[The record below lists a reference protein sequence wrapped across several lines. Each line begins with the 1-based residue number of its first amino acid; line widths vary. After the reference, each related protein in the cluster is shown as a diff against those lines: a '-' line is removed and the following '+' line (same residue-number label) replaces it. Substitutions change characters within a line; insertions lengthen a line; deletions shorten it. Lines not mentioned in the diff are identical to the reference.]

1 MNKDL
6 GNDKISKLLLDMS
19 IPAILSMLVAA
30 VYNIV
35 DRIFIGRINPLGL
48 TAIGITMP
56 FQVVQMAFILLIGVG
71 GSTLISIRYGEKKYD
86 SAEKIL
92 YNSLLLIIISEL
104 IITIVCIIFMN
115 PIFDLLGVSKDVYGY
130 ARDYIWIILIGGVPG
145 LTGYCLNNSVRS
157 LGHAK
162 ESMII
167 VIVSSILNIILDALF
182 IFVFEWGVRGAA
194 IATVISQTT
203 VTVFVLYFFIKAE
216 NIPIKLR
223 KKNASLDMRV
233 VWEIF
238 YNGLPN
244 FFMNLFGTI
253 VNIILNRFIIN
264 FGGDYH
270 MASVTIISSV
280 SLFITMII
288 YGISQ
293 GAQPLIGYNFGANKY
308 HRIVKTVR
316 LTTGVIVAIS
326 SLFLIFIVLYPELF
340 IYPYTSDTR
349 LLDITSHNIRIYLLG
364 ITFVGIHSIATT
376 YFQSIRRPKT
386 SSILY
391 ILRYGGI
398 LIPIL
403 YIVPKIMGIN
413 GVYLAN
419 ALSDIISGAI
429 ALVFLYIDIHR
440 LARDKIAQNI
450 FN

>member
-1 MNKDL
+1 MSKDL

-30 VYNIV
+30 IYNIV

-71 GSTLISIRYGEKKYD
+71 GSTLISIKYGEKKYD

-92 YNSLLLIIISEL
+92 YNSLVLIIISEL
-104 IITIVCIIFMN
+104 IISLVCIIFMD
-115 PIFDLLGVSKDVYGY
+115 PIFDLMGVSKDVYGY
-130 ARDYIWIILIGGVPG
+130 AKDYIWIILIGGVPG

-167 VIVSSILNIILDALF
+167 VMVSSILNIILDALF
-182 IFVFEWGVRGAA
+182 IFIFKWGVRGAA
-194 IATVISQTT
+194 IATVISQTM

-216 NIPIKLR
+216 DIPIKFR
-223 KKNASLDMRV
+223 KKNASFDLKA

-238 YNGLPN
+238 QNGLPN
-244 FFMNLFGTI
+244 FYMNLFGTI
-253 VNIILNRFIIN
+253 VSIILNRFIID

-270 MASVTIISSV
+270 LASVTIISSV

-308 HRIVKTVR
+308 HRIVETVK

-326 SLFLIFIVLYPELF
+326 SLFLIFIEFYPKLF
-340 IYPYTSDTR
+340 VYPYTSDTR
-349 LLDITSHNIRIYLLG
+349 LLDITGHNIRIYLLG

-376 YFQSIRRPKT
+376 YFQSIRRPKI
-386 SSILY
+386 SSLLY

-398 LIPIL
+398 LIPLL
-403 YIVPKIMGIN
+403 YIVPKIIGIN
-413 GVYLAN
+413 GVYLSN
-419 ALSDIISGAI
+419 ALSDTISGVV
-429 ALVFLYIDIHR
+429 ALIFLYIDIRR
-440 LARDKIAQNI
+440 LSKRQGLLEDI
-450 FN
+450 

>member
-1 MNKDL
+1 MSKNL

-30 VYNIV
+30 IYNIV

-71 GSTLISIRYGEKKYD
+71 GSTLISIKYGEKKYD

-92 YNSLLLIIISEL
+92 YNSLVLIIISEL
-104 IITIVCIIFMN
+104 IISLVCIIFMD
-115 PIFDLLGVSKDVYGY
+115 PIFDLLGVSKDVYRY
-130 ARDYIWIILIGGVPG
+130 AKDYIWIILIGGVPG

-167 VIVSSILNIILDALF
+167 VMVSSILNIILDALF
-182 IFVFEWGVRGAA
+182 IFVFKWGVKGAA
-194 IATVISQTT
+194 IATVISQTM

-216 NIPIKLR
+216 DIPIKFR
-223 KKNASLDMRV
+223 KKNASFDLKA

-238 YNGLPN
+238 QNGLPN
-244 FFMNLFGTI
+244 FYMNLFGTI
-253 VNIILNRFIIN
+253 VSIILNRFIID

-270 MASVTIISSV
+270 LASVTIISSV

-308 HRIVKTVR
+308 HRIVETVK

-326 SLFLIFIVLYPELF
+326 SLFLIFIEFYPKLF
-340 IYPYTSDTR
+340 VYPYTSDTR
-349 LLDITSHNIRIYLLG
+349 LLDITGHNIRIYLLG

-376 YFQSIRRPKT
+376 YFQSIKRPKI
-386 SSILY
+386 SSLLY

-398 LIPIL
+398 LIPLL
-403 YIVPKIMGIN
+403 YIVPKIIGIN
-413 GVYLAN
+413 GVYLSN
-419 ALSDIISGAI
+419 ALSDTISGVV
-429 ALVFLYIDIHR
+429 ALIFLYIDIRR
-440 LARDKIAQNI
+440 LSKRQGLLEDI
-450 FN
+450 

>member
-1 MNKDL
+1 MSKNL

-30 VYNIV
+30 IYNIV

-71 GSTLISIRYGEKKYD
+71 GSTLISIKYGEKKYD

-92 YNSLLLIIISEL
+92 YNSLVLIIISEL
-104 IITIVCIIFMN
+104 IISLVCIIFMD
-115 PIFDLLGVSKDVYGY
+115 PIFDLMGVSKDVYGY
-130 ARDYIWIILIGGVPG
+130 AKDYIWIILIGGVPG

-167 VIVSSILNIILDALF
+167 VMVSSILNIILDALF
-182 IFVFEWGVRGAA
+182 IFIFKWGVRGAA
-194 IATVISQTT
+194 IATVISQTM

-216 NIPIKLR
+216 DIPIKFR
-223 KKNASLDMRV
+223 KKNASFDLKA

-238 YNGLPN
+238 QNGLPN
-244 FFMNLFGTI
+244 FYMNLFGTI
-253 VNIILNRFIIN
+253 VSIILNRFIID

-270 MASVTIISSV
+270 LASVTIISSV

-308 HRIVKTVR
+308 HRIVETVK
-316 LTTGVIVAIS
+316 LTSGVIVAIS
-326 SLFLIFIVLYPELF
+326 SLFLIFIEFYPKF
-340 IYPYTSDTR
+340 FVYPYTSDAR
-349 LLDITSHNIRIYLLG
+349 LLDITGHNIRIYLLG

-376 YFQSIRRPKT
+376 YFQSIRRPKI
-386 SSILY
+386 SSLLY

-398 LIPIL
+398 LIPLL
-403 YIVPKIMGIN
+403 YIVPKIIGIN
-413 GVYLAN
+413 GVYLSN
-419 ALSDIISGAI
+419 ALSDTISGVV
-429 ALVFLYIDIHR
+429 ALIFLYIDIRR
-440 LARDKIAQNI
+440 LSKRQGLLEDI
-450 FN
+450 

>member
-1 MNKDL
+1 MSKNL

-30 VYNIV
+30 IYNIV

-71 GSTLISIRYGEKKYD
+71 GSTLISIKYGEKKYD

-92 YNSLLLIIISEL
+92 YNSLVLIIISEL
-104 IITIVCIIFMN
+104 IISLVCIIFMD
-115 PIFDLLGVSKDVYGY
+115 PIFDLMGVSKDVYGY
-130 ARDYIWIILIGGVPG
+130 AKDYIWIILIGSVPG

-167 VIVSSILNIILDALF
+167 VMVSSILNIILDALF
-182 IFVFEWGVRGAA
+182 IFVFKWGVKGAA
-194 IATVISQTT
+194 IATVISQTM

-216 NIPIKLR
+216 DIPIKFR
-223 KKNASLDMRV
+223 KKNASFDLKA

-238 YNGLPN
+238 QNGLPN
-244 FFMNLFGTI
+244 FYMNLFGTI
-253 VNIILNRFIIN
+253 VSIILNRFIID

-270 MASVTIISSV
+270 LASVTIISSV

-308 HRIVKTVR
+308 HRIVETVK
-316 LTTGVIVAIS
+316 LSSGVIVAIS
-326 SLFLIFIVLYPELF
+326 SLFLIFIEFYPKLF
-340 IYPYTSDTR
+340 VYPYTSDTR
-349 LLDITSHNIRIYLLG
+349 LLDITGHNIRIYLLG

-376 YFQSIRRPKT
+376 YFQSIRRPKI
-386 SSILY
+386 SSLLY

-398 LIPIL
+398 LIPLL
-403 YIVPKIMGIN
+403 YIVPKIIGIN
-413 GVYLAN
+413 GVYLSN
-419 ALSDIISGAI
+419 ALSDTISGVV
-429 ALVFLYIDIHR
+429 ALIFLYIDIRR
-440 LARDKIAQNI
+440 LSKRQGLLEDI
-450 FN
+450 

>member
-1 MNKDL
+1 MSKNL

-30 VYNIV
+30 IYNIV

-71 GSTLISIRYGEKKYD
+71 GSTLISIKYGEKKYD

-92 YNSLLLIIISEL
+92 YNSLVLIIISEL
-104 IITIVCIIFMN
+104 IISLVCIIFMD
-115 PIFDLLGVSKDVYGY
+115 PIFDLMGVSKDVYGY
-130 ARDYIWIILIGGVPG
+130 AKDYIWIILIGGVPG

-167 VIVSSILNIILDALF
+167 VMVSSILNIILDALF
-182 IFVFEWGVRGAA
+182 IFIFKWGVRGAA
-194 IATVISQTT
+194 IATVISQTM

-216 NIPIKLR
+216 DIPIKFR
-223 KKNASLDMRV
+223 KKNASFDLKA

-238 YNGLPN
+238 QNGLPN
-244 FFMNLFGTI
+244 FYMNLFGTI
-253 VNIILNRFIIN
+253 VSIILNRFIID

-270 MASVTIISSV
+270 LASVTIISSV

-308 HRIVKTVR
+308 HRIVETVK

-326 SLFLIFIVLYPELF
+326 SLFLIFIEFYPKLF
-340 IYPYTSDTR
+340 VYPYTSDTR
-349 LLDITSHNIRIYLLG
+349 LLDIPGHNIRIYLLG

-376 YFQSIRRPKT
+376 YFQSIRRPKI
-386 SSILY
+386 SSLLY

-398 LIPIL
+398 LIPLL
-403 YIVPKIMGIN
+403 YIVPKIIGIN
-413 GVYLAN
+413 GVYLSN
-419 ALSDIISGAI
+419 ALSDTISGVV
-429 ALVFLYIDIHR
+429 ALIFLYIDIRR
-440 LARDKIAQNI
+440 LSKRQGLLEDI
-450 FN
+450 

>member
-1 MNKDL
+1 MSKNL

-30 VYNIV
+30 IYNIV

-71 GSTLISIRYGEKKYD
+71 GSTLISIKYGEKKYD

-92 YNSLLLIIISEL
+92 YNSLVLIIISEL
-104 IITIVCIIFMN
+104 IISLVCIIFMD
-115 PIFDLLGVSKDVYGY
+115 PIFDLMGVSKDVYGY
-130 ARDYIWIILIGGVPG
+130 AKDYIWIILIGGVPG

-167 VIVSSILNIILDALF
+167 VMVSSILNIILDALF
-182 IFVFEWGVRGAA
+182 IFVFKWGVRGAA
-194 IATVISQTT
+194 IATVISQTM

-216 NIPIKLR
+216 DIPIKFR
-223 KKNASLDMRV
+223 KKNASFDLKA

-238 YNGLPN
+238 QNGLPN
-244 FFMNLFGTI
+244 FYMNLFGTI
-253 VNIILNRFIIN
+253 VSIILNRFIID

-270 MASVTIISSV
+270 LASVTIISSV

-308 HRIVKTVR
+308 HRIVETVK
-316 LTTGVIVAIS
+316 LSSGVIVAIS
-326 SLFLIFIVLYPELF
+326 SLFLIFIEFYPKLF
-340 IYPYTSDTR
+340 VYPYTSDTR
-349 LLDITSHNIRIYLLG
+349 LLDITGHNIRIYLLG

-376 YFQSIRRPKT
+376 YFQSIRRPKI
-386 SSILY
+386 SSLLY

-398 LIPIL
+398 LIPLL

-413 GVYLAN
+413 GVYLSN
-419 ALSDIISGAI
+419 ALSDTISGVV
-429 ALVFLYIDIHR
+429 ALIFLYIDIRR
-440 LARDKIAQNI
+440 LSKRQGLLEDI
-450 FN
+450 

>member
-1 MNKDL
+1 MSKNL

-30 VYNIV
+30 IYNIV

-71 GSTLISIRYGEKKYD
+71 GSTLISIKYGEKKYD

-92 YNSLLLIIISEL
+92 YNSLVLIIISEL
-104 IITIVCIIFMN
+104 IISLVCIIFMD
-115 PIFDLLGVSKDVYGY
+115 PIFDLMGVSKDVYDY
-130 ARDYIWIILIGGVPG
+130 AKDYIWIILIGGVPG

-167 VIVSSILNIILDALF
+167 VMVSSILNIILDALF
-182 IFVFEWGVRGAA
+182 IFVFKWGVRGAA
-194 IATVISQTT
+194 IATVISQTM

-216 NIPIKLR
+216 DIPIKFR
-223 KKNASLDMRV
+223 KKNASFDLKA

-238 YNGLPN
+238 QNGLPN
-244 FFMNLFGTI
+244 FYMNLFGTI
-253 VNIILNRFIIN
+253 VSIILNRFIID

-270 MASVTIISSV
+270 LASVTIISSV

-308 HRIVKTVR
+308 HRIVETVK
-316 LTTGVIVAIS
+316 LSSGVIMAIS
-326 SLFLIFIVLYPELF
+326 SLFLIFIEFYPKLF
-340 IYPYTSDTR
+340 VYPYTSDTR
-349 LLDITSHNIRIYLLG
+349 LLDITGHNIRIYLLG

-376 YFQSIRRPKT
+376 YFQSIRRPKI
-386 SSILY
+386 SSLLY

-398 LIPIL
+398 LIPLL

-413 GVYLAN
+413 GVYLSN
-419 ALSDIISGAI
+419 ALSDTISGVV
-429 ALVFLYIDIHR
+429 ALIFLYIDIRR
-440 LARDKIAQNI
+440 LSKRQGLLEDI
-450 FN
+450 

>member
-1 MNKDL
+1 MSKNL

-30 VYNIV
+30 IYNIV

-71 GSTLISIRYGEKKYD
+71 GSTLISIKYGEKKYD

-92 YNSLLLIIISEL
+92 YNSLVLIIISEL
-104 IITIVCIIFMN
+104 IISLVCIIFMD
-115 PIFDLLGVSKDVYGY
+115 PIFDLMGVSKDVYGY
-130 ARDYIWIILIGGVPG
+130 AKDYIWIILIGGVPG

-167 VIVSSILNIILDALF
+167 VMVSSILNIILDALF
-182 IFVFEWGVRGAA
+182 IFVFKWGVKGAA
-194 IATVISQTT
+194 IATVISQTM

-216 NIPIKLR
+216 DIPIKFR
-223 KKNASLDMRV
+223 KKNASFDLKA

-238 YNGLPN
+238 QNGLPN
-244 FFMNLFGTI
+244 FYMNLFGTI
-253 VNIILNRFIIN
+253 VSIILNRFIID

-270 MASVTIISSV
+270 LASATIISSV

-308 HRIVKTVR
+308 HRIVETVK
-316 LTTGVIVAIS
+316 LSSGVIVAIS
-326 SLFLIFIVLYPELF
+326 SLFLIFIEFYPKLF
-340 IYPYTSDTR
+340 VYPYTSDTR
-349 LLDITSHNIRIYLLG
+349 LLDITGHNIRIYLLG

-376 YFQSIRRPKT
+376 YFQSIRRPKI
-386 SSILY
+386 SSLLY
-391 ILRYGGI
+391 ILSYGGI
-398 LIPIL
+398 LIPLL
-403 YIVPKIMGIN
+403 YIVPKIIGIN
-413 GVYLAN
+413 GVYLSN
-419 ALSDIISGAI
+419 ALSDTISGVV
-429 ALVFLYIDIHR
+429 ALIFLYIDIRR
-440 LARDKIAQNI
+440 LSKRQGLLEDI
-450 FN
+450 

>member
-1 MNKDL
+1 MSKNL

-30 VYNIV
+30 IYNIV

-71 GSTLISIRYGEKKYD
+71 GSTLISIKYGEKKYD

-92 YNSLLLIIISEL
+92 YNSLVLIIISEL
-104 IITIVCIIFMN
+104 IISLVCIIFMD
-115 PIFDLLGVSKDVYGY
+115 PIFDLMGVSKDVYGY
-130 ARDYIWIILIGGVPG
+130 AKDYIWIILIGGVPG

-167 VIVSSILNIILDALF
+167 VMVSSILNIILDALF
-182 IFVFEWGVRGAA
+182 IFVFKWGVKGAA
-194 IATVISQTT
+194 IATVISQTM
-203 VTVFVLYFFIKAE
+203 VTVFVLYFFIKVE
-216 NIPIKLR
+216 DIPIKFR
-223 KKNASLDMRV
+223 KKNASFDLKA

-238 YNGLPN
+238 QNGLPN
-244 FFMNLFGTI
+244 FYMNLFGTI
-253 VNIILNRFIIN
+253 VSIILNRFIID

-270 MASVTIISSV
+270 LASVTIISSV

-308 HRIVKTVR
+308 HRIVETVK

-326 SLFLIFIVLYPELF
+326 SLFLIFIEFYPKLF
-340 IYPYTSDTR
+340 VYPYTSDTR
-349 LLDITSHNIRIYLLG
+349 LLDITGHNIRIYLLG

-376 YFQSIRRPKT
+376 YFQSIRRPKI
-386 SSILY
+386 SSLLY

-398 LIPIL
+398 LIPLL
-403 YIVPKIMGIN
+403 YIVPKIIGIN
-413 GVYLAN
+413 GIYLSN
-419 ALSDIISGAI
+419 ALSDTISGVV
-429 ALVFLYIDIHR
+429 ALIFLYIDIRR
-440 LARDKIAQNI
+440 LSKRQGLLEDI
-450 FN
+450 

>member
-1 MNKDL
+1 MSKNL

-30 VYNIV
+30 IYNIV

-71 GSTLISIRYGEKKYD
+71 GSTLISIKYGEKKYD

-92 YNSLLLIIISEL
+92 YNSLVLIIISEL
-104 IITIVCIIFMN
+104 IISLVCIIFMD
-115 PIFDLLGVSKDVYGY
+115 PIFDLMGVSKDVYGY
-130 ARDYIWIILIGGVPG
+130 AKDYIWIILIGGVPG

-167 VIVSSILNIILDALF
+167 VMVSSILNIILDALF
-182 IFVFEWGVRGAA
+182 IFVFKWGVKGVA
-194 IATVISQTT
+194 IATVISQTM

-216 NIPIKLR
+216 DIPIKFR
-223 KKNASLDMRV
+223 KKNASFDLKA

-238 YNGLPN
+238 QNGLPN
-244 FFMNLFGTI
+244 FYMNLFGTI
-253 VNIILNRFIIN
+253 VSIILNRFIID

-270 MASVTIISSV
+270 LASVTIISSV

-308 HRIVKTVR
+308 HRIVETVK

-326 SLFLIFIVLYPELF
+326 SLFLIFIEFYPKLF
-340 IYPYTSDTR
+340 VYPYTSDTR
-349 LLDITSHNIRIYLLG
+349 LLDITGHNIRIYLLG

-376 YFQSIRRPKT
+376 YFQSIRRPKI
-386 SSILY
+386 SSLLY

-398 LIPIL
+398 LIPLL
-403 YIVPKIMGIN
+403 YIVPKIIGIN
-413 GVYLAN
+413 GVYLSN
-419 ALSDIISGAI
+419 ALSDTISGVV
-429 ALVFLYIDIHR
+429 ALIFLYIDIRR
-440 LARDKIAQNI
+440 LSKRQGLLEDI
-450 FN
+450 

>member
-1 MNKDL
+1 MSKNL
-6 GNDKISKLLLDMS
+6 GNDKISKLLLGMS

-30 VYNIV
+30 IYNIV

-71 GSTLISIRYGEKKYD
+71 GSTLISIKYGEKKYD

-92 YNSLLLIIISEL
+92 YNSLVLIIISEL
-104 IITIVCIIFMN
+104 IISLVCIIFMD
-115 PIFDLLGVSKDVYGY
+115 PIFDLMGVSKDVYGY
-130 ARDYIWIILIGGVPG
+130 AKDYIWIILIGGVPG

-167 VIVSSILNIILDALF
+167 VMVSSILNIILDALF
-182 IFVFEWGVRGAA
+182 IFVFKWGVRGAA
-194 IATVISQTT
+194 IATVISQTM

-216 NIPIKLR
+216 DIPIKFR
-223 KKNASLDMRV
+223 KKNASFDLKA

-238 YNGLPN
+238 QNGLPN
-244 FFMNLFGTI
+244 FYMNLFGTI
-253 VNIILNRFIIN
+253 VSIILNRFIID

-270 MASVTIISSV
+270 LASVTIISSV

-308 HRIVKTVR
+308 HRIVETVK
-316 LTTGVIVAIS
+316 LSSGVIVAIS
-326 SLFLIFIVLYPELF
+326 SLFLIFIEFYPKLF
-340 IYPYTSDTR
+340 VYPYTSDTR
-349 LLDITSHNIRIYLLG
+349 LLDITGHNIRIYLLG

-376 YFQSIRRPKT
+376 YFQSIRRPKI
-386 SSILY
+386 SSLLY

-398 LIPIL
+398 LIPLL
-403 YIVPKIMGIN
+403 YIVPKIIGIN
-413 GVYLAN
+413 GVYLSN
-419 ALSDIISGAI
+419 ALSDTISGVV
-429 ALVFLYIDIHR
+429 ALIFLYIDIRR
-440 LARDKIAQNI
+440 LSKRQGLLEDI
-450 FN
+450 

>member
-1 MNKDL
+1 MSKNL

-30 VYNIV
+30 IYNIV

-71 GSTLISIRYGEKKYD
+71 GSTLISIKYGEKKYD

-92 YNSLLLIIISEL
+92 YNSLVLIIISEL
-104 IITIVCIIFMN
+104 IISLVCIIFMD
-115 PIFDLLGVSKDVYGY
+115 PIFDLMGVSKDVYGY
-130 ARDYIWIILIGGVPG
+130 AKDYIWIILIGGVPG

-167 VIVSSILNIILDALF
+167 VMVSSILNIILDALF
-182 IFVFEWGVRGAA
+182 IFVFKWGVRGAA
-194 IATVISQTT
+194 IATVISQTM

-216 NIPIKLR
+216 DIPIKFR
-223 KKNASLDMRV
+223 KKNASFDLKA

-238 YNGLPN
+238 QNGLPN
-244 FFMNLFGTI
+244 FYMNLFGTI
-253 VNIILNRFIIN
+253 VSIILNRFIID

-270 MASVTIISSV
+270 LASVTIISSV

-308 HRIVKTVR
+308 HRIVETIK
-316 LTTGVIVAIS
+316 LTSGVIVAIS
-326 SLFLIFIVLYPELF
+326 SLFLIFIEFYPKF
-340 IYPYTSDTR
+340 FVYPYTCDAR
-349 LLDITSHNIRIYLLG
+349 LLDITGHNIRIYLLG

-376 YFQSIRRPKT
+376 YFQSIRRPKI
-386 SSILY
+386 SSLLY

-398 LIPIL
+398 LIPLL
-403 YIVPKIMGIN
+403 YIVPKIIGIN
-413 GVYLAN
+413 GVYLSN
-419 ALSDIISGAI
+419 ALSDTISGVV
-429 ALVFLYIDIHR
+429 ALIFLYIDIRR
-440 LARDKIAQNI
+440 LSKRQGLLEDI
-450 FN
+450 

>member
-1 MNKDL
+1 MSKNL

-30 VYNIV
+30 IYNIV

-71 GSTLISIRYGEKKYD
+71 GSTLISIKYGEKKYD

-92 YNSLLLIIISEL
+92 YNSLVLIIISEL
-104 IITIVCIIFMN
+104 IISLVCIIFMD
-115 PIFDLLGVSKDVYGY
+115 PIFDLMGVSKDVYGY
-130 ARDYIWIILIGGVPG
+130 AKDYIWIILIGGVPG

-167 VIVSSILNIILDALF
+167 VMVSSILNIILDALF
-182 IFVFEWGVRGAA
+182 IFVFKWGVRGAA
-194 IATVISQTT
+194 IATVISQTM

-216 NIPIKLR
+216 DIPIKLR
-223 KKNASLDMRV
+223 KKNASFDLKA

-238 YNGLPN
+238 QNGLPN
-244 FFMNLFGTI
+244 FYMNLFGTI
-253 VNIILNRFIIN
+253 VSIILNRFIID

-270 MASVTIISSV
+270 LASVTIISSV

-308 HRIVKTVR
+308 HRIVETVK
-316 LTTGVIVAIS
+316 LSSGVIVAIS
-326 SLFLIFIVLYPELF
+326 SLFLIFIEFYPKLF
-340 IYPYTSDTR
+340 VYPYTSDTR
-349 LLDITSHNIRIYLLG
+349 LLDITGHNIRIYLLG

-376 YFQSIRRPKT
+376 YFQSIRRPKI
-386 SSILY
+386 SSLLY

-398 LIPIL
+398 LIPFL
-403 YIVPKIMGIN
+403 YIVPKIIGIN
-413 GVYLAN
+413 GVYLSN
-419 ALSDIISGAI
+419 ALSDTISGVV
-429 ALVFLYIDIHR
+429 ALIFLYIDIRR
-440 LARDKIAQNI
+440 LSKRQELLEDI
-450 FN
+450 

>member
-1 MNKDL
+1 MSKNL

-30 VYNIV
+30 IYNIV

-71 GSTLISIRYGEKKYD
+71 GSTLISIKYGEKKYD

-92 YNSLLLIIISEL
+92 YNSLVLIIISEL
-104 IITIVCIIFMN
+104 IISLVCIIFMD
-115 PIFDLLGVSKDVYGY
+115 PIFDLLGVSKDVYRY
-130 ARDYIWIILIGGVPG
+130 AKDYIWIILIGGVPG

-167 VIVSSILNIILDALF
+167 VMVSSILNIILDALF
-182 IFVFEWGVRGAA
+182 IFVFKWGVKGAA
-194 IATVISQTT
+194 IATVISQTM

-216 NIPIKLR
+216 DIPIKFR
-223 KKNASLDMRV
+223 KKNASFDLKD

-238 YNGLPN
+238 QNGLPN
-244 FFMNLFGTI
+244 FYMNLFGTI
-253 VNIILNRFIIN
+253 VSIILNRFIID

-270 MASVTIISSV
+270 LASVTIISSV

-308 HRIVKTVR
+308 HRIVETVK

-326 SLFLIFIVLYPELF
+326 SLFLIFIEFYPKLF
-340 IYPYTSDTR
+340 VYPYTSDTR
-349 LLDITSHNIRIYLLG
+349 LLDITGHNIRIYLLG

-376 YFQSIRRPKT
+376 YFQSIRRPKI
-386 SSILY
+386 SSLLY

-398 LIPIL
+398 LIPLL
-403 YIVPKIMGIN
+403 YIVPKIIGIN
-413 GVYLAN
+413 GVYLSN
-419 ALSDIISGAI
+419 ALSDTISGVV
-429 ALVFLYIDIHR
+429 ALIFLYIDIRR
-440 LARDKIAQNI
+440 LSKRQGLLEDI
-450 FN
+450 

>member
-1 MNKDL
+1 MSKDL

-30 VYNIV
+30 IYNIV

-71 GSTLISIRYGEKKYD
+71 GSTLISIKYGEKKYD

-92 YNSLLLIIISEL
+92 YNSLVLIIISEL
-104 IITIVCIIFMN
+104 IISLVCITFMD
-115 PIFDLLGVSKDVYGY
+115 PIFDLMGVSKDVYGY
-130 ARDYIWIILIGGVPG
+130 AKDYIWIILIGGVPG

-167 VIVSSILNIILDALF
+167 VMVSSILNIILDALF
-182 IFVFEWGVRGAA
+182 IFVFKWGVKGAA
-194 IATVISQTT
+194 IATVISQTM

-216 NIPIKLR
+216 DIPIKFR
-223 KKNASLDMRV
+223 KKNASFDLKA

-238 YNGLPN
+238 QNGLPN
-244 FFMNLFGTI
+244 FYMNLFGTI
-253 VNIILNRFIIN
+253 VSIILNRFIID

-270 MASVTIISSV
+270 LASVTIISSV

-308 HRIVKTVR
+308 HRIVETVK

-326 SLFLIFIVLYPELF
+326 SLFLIFIEFYPKLF
-340 IYPYTSDTR
+340 VYPYTSDTR
-349 LLDITSHNIRIYLLG
+349 LLDITGHNIRIYLLG

-376 YFQSIRRPKT
+376 YFQSIRRPKI
-386 SSILY
+386 SSLLY

-398 LIPIL
+398 LIPFL

-413 GVYLAN
+413 GVYLSN
-419 ALSDIISGAI
+419 ALSDTISGVV
-429 ALVFLYIDIHR
+429 ALIFLYIDIRR
-440 LARDKIAQNI
+440 LSKRQGLLEDI
-450 FN
+450 

>member
-1 MNKDL
+1 MSKNL

-30 VYNIV
+30 IYNIV

-71 GSTLISIRYGEKKYD
+71 GSTLISIKYGEKKYD

-92 YNSLLLIIISEL
+92 YNSLVLIIISEL
-104 IITIVCIIFMN
+104 IISLVCIIFMD
-115 PIFDLLGVSKDVYGY
+115 PIFDLLGVSKDVYRY
-130 ARDYIWIILIGGVPG
+130 AKDYIWIILIGGVPG

-167 VIVSSILNIILDALF
+167 VMVSSILNIILDALF
-182 IFVFEWGVRGAA
+182 IFVFKWGVKGAA
-194 IATVISQTT
+194 IATVISQTM

-216 NIPIKLR
+216 DIPIKFR
-223 KKNASLDMRV
+223 KKNASFDLKA

-238 YNGLPN
+238 QNGLPN
-244 FFMNLFGTI
+244 FYMNLFGTI
-253 VNIILNRFIIN
+253 VSIILNRFIID

-270 MASVTIISSV
+270 LASVTIISSV

-308 HRIVKTVR
+308 HRIVETVK
-316 LTTGVIVAIS
+316 LSSGVIVAIS
-326 SLFLIFIVLYPELF
+326 SLFLIFIEFYPKLF
-340 IYPYTSDTR
+340 VYPYTSDTR
-349 LLDITSHNIRIYLLG
+349 LLDITGHNIRIYLLG

-376 YFQSIRRPKT
+376 YFQSIRRPKI
-386 SSILY
+386 SSLLY

-398 LIPIL
+398 LIPLL

-413 GVYLAN
+413 GVYLSN
-419 ALSDIISGAI
+419 ALSDTISGVV
-429 ALVFLYIDIHR
+429 ALIFLYIDIRR
-440 LARDKIAQNI
+440 LGKRQGLLEDI
-450 FN
+450 

>member
-1 MNKDL
+1 MSKNL

-30 VYNIV
+30 IYNIV

-71 GSTLISIRYGEKKYD
+71 GSTLISIKYGEKKYD

-92 YNSLLLIIISEL
+92 YNSLVLIIISEL
-104 IITIVCIIFMN
+104 IISLVCIIFMD
-115 PIFDLLGVSKDVYGY
+115 PIFDLMGVSKDVYGY
-130 ARDYIWIILIGGVPG
+130 AKDYIWIILIGGVPG

-167 VIVSSILNIILDALF
+167 VMVSSILNIILDALF
-182 IFVFEWGVRGAA
+182 IFVFKWGVKGAA
-194 IATVISQTT
+194 IATVISQTM

-216 NIPIKLR
+216 DIPIKFR
-223 KKNASLDMRV
+223 KKNASFDLKA

-238 YNGLPN
+238 QNGLPN
-244 FFMNLFGTI
+244 FYMNLFGTI
-253 VNIILNRFIIN
+253 VSIILNRFIID

-270 MASVTIISSV
+270 LASVTIISSV

-308 HRIVKTVR
+308 HRIVETVK

-326 SLFLIFIVLYPELF
+326 SLFLIFIEFYPKLF
-340 IYPYTSDTR
+340 VYPYTSDTR
-349 LLDITSHNIRIYLLG
+349 LLDITGHNIRIYLLG

-376 YFQSIRRPKT
+376 YFQSIRRPKI
-386 SSILY
+386 SSLLY

-398 LIPIL
+398 LIPFL

-413 GVYLAN
+413 GVYLSN
-419 ALSDIISGAI
+419 ALSDTISGVV
-429 ALVFLYIDIHR
+429 ALIFLYIDIRR
-440 LARDKIAQNI
+440 LSKRQGLLEDI
-450 FN
+450 

>member
-1 MNKDL
+1 MSKNL

-30 VYNIV
+30 IYNIV

-71 GSTLISIRYGEKKYD
+71 GSTLISIKYGEKKYD

-92 YNSLLLIIISEL
+92 YNSLVLIIISEL
-104 IITIVCIIFMN
+104 IISLVCIIFMD
-115 PIFDLLGVSKDVYGY
+115 PIFDLMGVSKDVYGY
-130 ARDYIWIILIGGVPG
+130 AKDYIWIILIGGVPG

-167 VIVSSILNIILDALF
+167 VMVSSILNIILDALF
-182 IFVFEWGVRGAA
+182 IFVFKWGVRGAA
-194 IATVISQTT
+194 IATVISQTM

-216 NIPIKLR
+216 DIPIKFR
-223 KKNASLDMRV
+223 KKNASFDLKA

-238 YNGLPN
+238 QNGLPN
-244 FFMNLFGTI
+244 FYMNLFGTI
-253 VNIILNRFIIN
+253 VSIILNRFIID

-270 MASVTIISSV
+270 LASITIISSV

-308 HRIVKTVR
+308 HRIVETVK
-316 LTTGVIVAIS
+316 LSSGVIVAIS
-326 SLFLIFIVLYPELF
+326 SLFLIFIEFYPKLF
-340 IYPYTSDTR
+340 VYPYTSDTR
-349 LLDITSHNIRIYLLG
+349 LLDITGHNIRIYLLG

-376 YFQSIRRPKT
+376 YFQSIRRPKI
-386 SSILY
+386 SSLLY

-398 LIPIL
+398 LIPLL
-403 YIVPKIMGIN
+403 YIVPKIIGIN
-413 GVYLAN
+413 GVYLSN
-419 ALSDIISGAI
+419 ALSDTISGVV
-429 ALVFLYIDIHR
+429 ALIFLYIDIRR
-440 LARDKIAQNI
+440 LSKRQGLLEDI
-450 FN
+450 

>member
-1 MNKDL
+1 MSKDL

-30 VYNIV
+30 IYNIV

-71 GSTLISIRYGEKKYD
+71 GSTLISIKYGEKKYD

-92 YNSLLLIIISEL
+92 YNSLVLIIISEL
-104 IITIVCIIFMN
+104 IISLVCIIFMD
-115 PIFDLLGVSKDVYGY
+115 PIFDLMGVSKDVYGY
-130 ARDYIWIILIGGVPG
+130 AKDYIWIILIGGVPG

-167 VIVSSILNIILDALF
+167 VMVSSILNIILDALF
-182 IFVFEWGVRGAA
+182 IFVFKWGVKGAA
-194 IATVISQTT
+194 IATVISQTM

-216 NIPIKLR
+216 DIPIKFR
-223 KKNASLDMRV
+223 KKNASFDLKA

-238 YNGLPN
+238 QNGLPN
-244 FFMNLFGTI
+244 FYMNLFGTI
-253 VNIILNRFIIN
+253 VSIILNRFIID

-270 MASVTIISSV
+270 LASVTIISSV

-308 HRIVKTVR
+308 HRIVETVK
-316 LTTGVIVAIS
+316 LSSGVIVAIS
-326 SLFLIFIVLYPELF
+326 SLFLIFIEFYPKLF
-340 IYPYTSDTR
+340 VYPYTSDTR
-349 LLDITSHNIRIYLLG
+349 LLDITGHNIRIYLLG
-364 ITFVGIHSIATT
+364 ITFVGIHSITTT
-376 YFQSIRRPKT
+376 YFQSIRRPKI
-386 SSILY
+386 SSLLY

-398 LIPIL
+398 LIPLL
-403 YIVPKIMGIN
+403 YIVPKIIGIN
-413 GVYLAN
+413 GVYLSN
-419 ALSDIISGAI
+419 ALSDTISGVV
-429 ALVFLYIDIHR
+429 ALIFLYIDIRR
-440 LARDKIAQNI
+440 LSKRQGLLEDI
-450 FN
+450 

>member
-1 MNKDL
+1 MSKNL

-30 VYNIV
+30 IYNIV

-71 GSTLISIRYGEKKYD
+71 GSTLISIKYGEKKYD

-92 YNSLLLIIISEL
+92 YNSLVLIIISEL
-104 IITIVCIIFMN
+104 IISLVCIIFMD
-115 PIFDLLGVSKDVYGY
+115 PIFDLMGVSKDVYGY
-130 ARDYIWIILIGGVPG
+130 AKDYIWIILIGGVPG

-167 VIVSSILNIILDALF
+167 VMVSSILNIILDALF
-182 IFVFEWGVRGAA
+182 IFVFKWGVRGAA
-194 IATVISQTT
+194 IATVISQTM

-216 NIPIKLR
+216 DIPIKFR
-223 KKNASLDMRV
+223 KKNASFDLKA

-238 YNGLPN
+238 QNGLPN
-244 FFMNLFGTI
+244 FYMNLFGTI
-253 VNIILNRFIIN
+253 VSIILNRFIID

-270 MASVTIISSV
+270 LASVTIISSV

-308 HRIVKTVR
+308 HRIVETVK

-326 SLFLIFIVLYPELF
+326 SLFLIFIEFYPKLF
-340 IYPYTSDTR
+340 VYPYTSDTR
-349 LLDITSHNIRIYLLG
+349 LLDITGHNIRIYLLG

-376 YFQSIRRPKT
+376 YFQSIRRPKI
-386 SSILY
+386 SSLLY

-398 LIPIL
+398 LIPLL

-413 GVYLAN
+413 GVYLSN
-419 ALSDIISGAI
+419 ALSDTISGVV
-429 ALVFLYIDIHR
+429 ALIFLYIDIRR
-440 LARDKIAQNI
+440 LSKRQGLLEDI
-450 FN
+450 

>member
-1 MNKDL
+1 MSKNL

-30 VYNIV
+30 IYNIV

-71 GSTLISIRYGEKKYD
+71 GSTLISIKYGEKKYD

-92 YNSLLLIIISEL
+92 YNSLVLIIISEL
-104 IITIVCIIFMN
+104 IISLVCIIFMD
-115 PIFDLLGVSKDVYGY
+115 PIFDLMGVSKDVYGY
-130 ARDYIWIILIGGVPG
+130 AKDYIWIILIGGVPG

-167 VIVSSILNIILDALF
+167 VMVSSILNIILDALF
-182 IFVFEWGVRGAA
+182 IFVFKWGVRGAA
-194 IATVISQTT
+194 IATVISQTM

-216 NIPIKLR
+216 DIPIKFR
-223 KKNASLDMRV
+223 KKNASFDLKA

-238 YNGLPN
+238 QNGLPN
-244 FFMNLFGTI
+244 FYMNLFGTI
-253 VNIILNRFIIN
+253 VSIILNRFIID

-270 MASVTIISSV
+270 LASVTIISSV

-308 HRIVKTVR
+308 HRIVETVK
-316 LTTGVIVAIS
+316 LTSGVIVAIS
-326 SLFLIFIVLYPELF
+326 SLFLIFIEFYPKF
-340 IYPYTSDTR
+340 FVYPYTSDAR
-349 LLDITSHNIRIYLLG
+349 LLGITGHNIRIYLLG

-376 YFQSIRRPKT
+376 YFQSIRRPKI
-386 SSILY
+386 SSLLY

-398 LIPIL
+398 LIPLL

-413 GVYLAN
+413 GVYLSN
-419 ALSDIISGAI
+419 ALSDTISGVV
-429 ALVFLYIDIHR
+429 ALIFLYIDIRR
-440 LARDKIAQNI
+440 LSKRQGLLEDI
-450 FN
+450 

>member
-1 MNKDL
+1 MSKDL

-30 VYNIV
+30 IYNIV

-56 FQVVQMAFILLIGVG
+56 FQVVQMSFILLIGVG
-71 GSTLISIRYGEKKYD
+71 GSTLISIKYGEKKYD

-92 YNSLLLIIISEL
+92 YNSLVLIIISEL
-104 IITIVCIIFMN
+104 IISLVCIIFMD
-115 PIFDLLGVSKDVYGY
+115 PIFDLMGVSKDVYGY
-130 ARDYIWIILIGGVPG
+130 AKDYIWIILIGGVPG

-167 VIVSSILNIILDALF
+167 VMVSSILNIILDALF
-182 IFVFEWGVRGAA
+182 IFVFKWGVKGAA
-194 IATVISQTT
+194 IATVISQTM

-216 NIPIKLR
+216 DIPIKFR
-223 KKNASLDMRV
+223 KKNASFDLKA

-238 YNGLPN
+238 QNGLPN
-244 FFMNLFGTI
+244 FYMNLFGTI
-253 VNIILNRFIIN
+253 VSIILNRFIID

-270 MASVTIISSV
+270 LASVTIISSV

-308 HRIVKTVR
+308 HRIVETVK

-326 SLFLIFIVLYPELF
+326 SLFLIFIEFYPKLF
-340 IYPYTSDTR
+340 VYPYTSDTR
-349 LLDITSHNIRIYLLG
+349 LLDITGHNIRIYLLG

-376 YFQSIRRPKT
+376 YFQSIRRPKI
-386 SSILY
+386 SSLLY

-398 LIPIL
+398 LIPFL

-413 GVYLAN
+413 GVYLSN
-419 ALSDIISGAI
+419 ALSDTISGVV
-429 ALVFLYIDIHR
+429 ALIFLYIDIRR
-440 LARDKIAQNI
+440 LSKRQGLLEDI
-450 FN
+450 

>member
-1 MNKDL
+1 MSKNL

-30 VYNIV
+30 IYNIV

-71 GSTLISIRYGEKKYD
+71 GSTLISIKYGEKKYD

-92 YNSLLLIIISEL
+92 YNSLVLIIISEL
-104 IITIVCIIFMN
+104 IISLVCIIFMD
-115 PIFDLLGVSKDVYGY
+115 PIFDLMGVSKDVYGY
-130 ARDYIWIILIGGVPG
+130 AKDYIWIILIGGVPG

-167 VIVSSILNIILDALF
+167 VMVSSILNIILDALF
-182 IFVFEWGVRGAA
+182 IFVFKWGVRGAA
-194 IATVISQTT
+194 IATVISQTM

-216 NIPIKLR
+216 DIPIKFR
-223 KKNASLDMRV
+223 KKNASFDLKA

-238 YNGLPN
+238 QNGLPN
-244 FFMNLFGTI
+244 FYMNLFGTI
-253 VNIILNRFIIN
+253 VSIILNRFIVD

-270 MASVTIISSV
+270 LASVTIISSV

-308 HRIVKTVR
+308 HRIVETVK
-316 LTTGVIVAIS
+316 LSSGVIVAIS
-326 SLFLIFIVLYPELF
+326 SLFLIFIEFYPKLF
-340 IYPYTSDTR
+340 VYPYTSDTR
-349 LLDITSHNIRIYLLG
+349 LLDITGHNIRIYLLG

-376 YFQSIRRPKT
+376 YFQSIRRPKI
-386 SSILY
+386 SSLLY

-398 LIPIL
+398 LIPLL
-403 YIVPKIMGIN
+403 YIVPKIIGIN
-413 GVYLAN
+413 GVYLSN
-419 ALSDIISGAI
+419 ALSDTISGVV
-429 ALVFLYIDIHR
+429 ALIFLYIDIRR
-440 LARDKIAQNI
+440 LSKRQGLLEDI
-450 FN
+450 

>member
-1 MNKDL
+1 MSKNL

-30 VYNIV
+30 IYNIV

-71 GSTLISIRYGEKKYD
+71 GSTLISIKYGEKKYD

-92 YNSLLLIIISEL
+92 YNSLVLIIISEL
-104 IITIVCIIFMN
+104 IISLVCIIFMD
-115 PIFDLLGVSKDVYGY
+115 PIFDLLGVSKDVYRY
-130 ARDYIWIILIGGVPG
+130 AKDYIWIILIGGVSG

-167 VIVSSILNIILDALF
+167 VMVSSILNIILDALF
-182 IFVFEWGVRGAA
+182 IFVFKWGVKGAA
-194 IATVISQTT
+194 IATVISQTM

-216 NIPIKLR
+216 DIPIKFR
-223 KKNASLDMRV
+223 KKNASFDLKA

-238 YNGLPN
+238 QNGLPN
-244 FFMNLFGTI
+244 FYMNLFGTI
-253 VNIILNRFIIN
+253 VSIILNRFIID

-270 MASVTIISSV
+270 LASVTIISSV
-280 SLFITMII
+280 SIFITMII

-308 HRIVKTVR
+308 HRIVETVK
-316 LTTGVIVAIS
+316 LSSGVIVAIS
-326 SLFLIFIVLYPELF
+326 SLFLIFIEFYPKLF
-340 IYPYTSDTR
+340 VYPYTSDTR
-349 LLDITSHNIRIYLLG
+349 LLDITGHNIRIYLLG

-376 YFQSIRRPKT
+376 YFQSIRRPKI
-386 SSILY
+386 SSLLY

-398 LIPIL
+398 LIPLL

-413 GVYLAN
+413 GVYLSN
-419 ALSDIISGAI
+419 ALSDTISGVV
-429 ALVFLYIDIHR
+429 ALIFLYIDIRR
-440 LARDKIAQNI
+440 LSKRQGLLEDI
-450 FN
+450 

>member
-1 MNKDL
+1 MSKNL

-30 VYNIV
+30 IYNIV

-71 GSTLISIRYGEKKYD
+71 GSTLISIKYGEKKYD

-92 YNSLLLIIISEL
+92 YNSLVLIIISEL
-104 IITIVCIIFMN
+104 IISLVCIIFMD
-115 PIFDLLGVSKDVYGY
+115 PIFDLMGVSKDVYGY
-130 ARDYIWIILIGGVPG
+130 AKDYIWIILIGGVPG

-167 VIVSSILNIILDALF
+167 VMVSSILNIILDALF
-182 IFVFEWGVRGAA
+182 IFVFKWDVKGAA
-194 IATVISQTT
+194 IATVISQTM

-216 NIPIKLR
+216 DIPIKFR
-223 KKNASLDMRV
+223 KKNASFDLKA

-238 YNGLPN
+238 QNGLPN
-244 FFMNLFGTI
+244 FYMNLFGTI
-253 VNIILNRFIIN
+253 VSIILNRFIID

-270 MASVTIISSV
+270 LASVTIISSV

-308 HRIVKTVR
+308 HRIVETVK

-326 SLFLIFIVLYPELF
+326 SLFLIFIEFYPKF
-340 IYPYTSDTR
+340 FVYPYTSDAR
-349 LLDITSHNIRIYLLG
+349 LLDITGHNIRIYLLG

-376 YFQSIRRPKT
+376 YFQSIRRPKI
-386 SSILY
+386 SSLLY

-398 LIPIL
+398 LIPLL

-413 GVYLAN
+413 GVYLSN
-419 ALSDIISGAI
+419 ALSDIISGAV
-429 ALVFLYIDIHR
+429 ALIFLYIDIHSLSKR
-440 LARDKIAQNI
+440 QGLLEDI
-450 FN
+450 

>member
-1 MNKDL
+1 MSKNL

-30 VYNIV
+30 IYNIV

-71 GSTLISIRYGEKKYD
+71 GSTLISIKYGEKKYD

-92 YNSLLLIIISEL
+92 YNSLVLIIISEL
-104 IITIVCIIFMN
+104 IISLVCIIFMD
-115 PIFDLLGVSKDVYGY
+115 PIFDLMGVSKDVYGY
-130 ARDYIWIILIGGVPG
+130 AKDYIWIILIGGVPG

-167 VIVSSILNIILDALF
+167 VMVSSILNIILDALF
-182 IFVFEWGVRGAA
+182 IFVFKWGVKGAA
-194 IATVISQTT
+194 IATVISQTM

-216 NIPIKLR
+216 DIPIKFR
-223 KKNASLDMRV
+223 KKNASFDLKA

-238 YNGLPN
+238 QNGLPN
-244 FFMNLFGTI
+244 FYMNLFGTI
-253 VNIILNRFIIN
+253 VSIILNRFIID

-270 MASVTIISSV
+270 LASVTIISSV
-280 SLFITMII
+280 ILFITMII

-308 HRIVKTVR
+308 HRIVETVK
-316 LTTGVIVAIS
+316 LSSGVIVAIS
-326 SLFLIFIVLYPELF
+326 SLFLIFIEFYPKLF
-340 IYPYTSDTR
+340 VYPYTSDTR
-349 LLDITSHNIRIYLLG
+349 LLDITGHNIRIYLLG

-376 YFQSIRRPKT
+376 YFQSIRRPKI
-386 SSILY
+386 SSLLY

-398 LIPIL
+398 LIPLL
-403 YIVPKIMGIN
+403 YIVPKIIGIN
-413 GVYLAN
+413 GVYLSN
-419 ALSDIISGAI
+419 ALSDTISGVV
-429 ALVFLYIDIHR
+429 ALIFLYIDIRR
-440 LARDKIAQNI
+440 LSKRQGLLEDI
-450 FN
+450 

>member
-1 MNKDL
+1 MSKDL

-30 VYNIV
+30 IYNIV

-71 GSTLISIRYGEKKYD
+71 GSTLISIKYGEKKYD

-92 YNSLLLIIISEL
+92 YNSLVLIIISEL
-104 IITIVCIIFMN
+104 IISLVCIIFMD
-115 PIFDLLGVSKDVYGY
+115 PIFDLMGVSKDVYGY
-130 ARDYIWIILIGGVPG
+130 AKDYIWIILIGGVPG

-167 VIVSSILNIILDALF
+167 VMVSSILNIILDALF
-182 IFVFEWGVRGAA
+182 IFVFKWGVKGAA
-194 IATVISQTT
+194 IATVISQTM

-216 NIPIKLR
+216 DIPIKFR
-223 KKNASLDMRV
+223 KKNASFDLKA

-238 YNGLPN
+238 QNGLPN
-244 FFMNLFGTI
+244 FYMNLFGTI
-253 VNIILNRFIIN
+253 VSIILNRFIID

-270 MASVTIISSV
+270 LASVTIISSV

-308 HRIVKTVR
+308 HRIVETVK
-316 LTTGVIVAIS
+316 LSSGVIVAIS
-326 SLFLIFIVLYPELF
+326 SLFLIFIEFYPKLF
-340 IYPYTSDTR
+340 VYPYTSDTR
-349 LLDITSHNIRIYLLG
+349 LLDITGHNIRIYLLG

-376 YFQSIRRPKT
+376 YFQSIRRPKI
-386 SSILY
+386 SSLLY

-398 LIPIL
+398 LIPLL
-403 YIVPKIMGIN
+403 YIVPKIIGIN
-413 GVYLAN
+413 GVYLSN
-419 ALSDIISGAI
+419 ALSDTISGVV
-429 ALVFLYIDIHR
+429 ALIFLYIDIRR
-440 LARDKIAQNI
+440 LSKRQGLLEDI
-450 FN
+450 

>member
-1 MNKDL
+1 MSKNL

-30 VYNIV
+30 IYNIV

-71 GSTLISIRYGEKKYD
+71 GSTLISIKYGEKKYD

-92 YNSLLLIIISEL
+92 YNSLVLIIISEL
-104 IITIVCIIFMN
+104 IISLVCIIFMD
-115 PIFDLLGVSKDVYGY
+115 PIFDLLGVSKDVYRY
-130 ARDYIWIILIGGVPG
+130 AKDYIWIILIGGVSG

-167 VIVSSILNIILDALF
+167 VMVSSILNIILDALF
-182 IFVFEWGVRGAA
+182 IFVFKWGVKGAA
-194 IATVISQTT
+194 IATVISQTM

-216 NIPIKLR
+216 DIPIKFR
-223 KKNASLDMRV
+223 KKNASFDLKA

-238 YNGLPN
+238 QNGLPN
-244 FFMNLFGTI
+244 FYMNLFGTI
-253 VNIILNRFIIN
+253 VSIILNRFIID

-270 MASVTIISSV
+270 LASVTIISSV

-308 HRIVKTVR
+308 HRIVETVK

-326 SLFLIFIVLYPELF
+326 SLFLIFIEFYPKLF
-340 IYPYTSDTR
+340 VYPYTSDTR
-349 LLDITSHNIRIYLLG
+349 LLDITGHNIRIYLLG

-376 YFQSIRRPKT
+376 YFQSIRRPKI
-386 SSILY
+386 SSLLY

-398 LIPIL
+398 LIPLL
-403 YIVPKIMGIN
+403 YIVPKIIGIN
-413 GVYLAN
+413 GVYLSN
-419 ALSDIISGAI
+419 ALSDTISGVV
-429 ALVFLYIDIHR
+429 ALIFLYIDIRR
-440 LARDKIAQNI
+440 LSKRQGLLEDI
-450 FN
+450 

>member
-92 YNSLLLIIISEL
+92 YNSLLLVIISEL
-104 IITIVCIIFMN
+104 IITIVCIIFMKT
-115 PIFDLLGVSKDVYGY
+115 IFDLLGVSKDVYGY

-182 IFVFEWGVRGAA
+182 IFVFKWGVRGAA

-238 YNGLPN
+238 HNGLPN

-270 MASVTIISSV
+270 MASVTIISSI

-316 LTTGVIVAIS
+316 LTTGV
-326 SLFLIFIVLYPELF
+326 

-398 LIPIL
+398 LIPLL

-419 ALSDIISGAI
+419 ALSNIISGAI

-440 LARDKIAQNI
+440 LARDKMAQNI
-450 FN
+450 FNKIHCILFIYKGE

>member
-1 MNKDL
+1 MSKNL

-30 VYNIV
+30 IYNIV

-71 GSTLISIRYGEKKYD
+71 GSTLISIKYGEKKYD

-92 YNSLLLIIISEL
+92 YNSLILIIISEL
-104 IITIVCIIFMN
+104 IISLVCIIFMD
-115 PIFDLLGVSKDVYGY
+115 PIFDLMGVSKDVYGY
-130 ARDYIWIILIGGVPG
+130 AKDYIWIILIGGVPG

-167 VIVSSILNIILDALF
+167 VMVSSILNIILDALF
-182 IFVFEWGVRGAA
+182 IFIFKWGVRGAA
-194 IATVISQTT
+194 IATVISQTM

-216 NIPIKLR
+216 DIPIKFR
-223 KKNASLDMRV
+223 KKNASFDLKA

-238 YNGLPN
+238 QNGLPN
-244 FFMNLFGTI
+244 FYMNLFGTI
-253 VNIILNRFIIN
+253 VSIILNRFIID

-270 MASVTIISSV
+270 LASVTIISSV

-308 HRIVKTVR
+308 HRIVETVK
-316 LTTGVIVAIS
+316 LSSGVIVAIS
-326 SLFLIFIVLYPELF
+326 SLFLIFIEFYPKLF
-340 IYPYTSDTR
+340 VYPYTSDTR
-349 LLDITSHNIRIYLLG
+349 LLDITGHNIRIYLLG

-376 YFQSIRRPKT
+376 YFQSIRRPKI
-386 SSILY
+386 SSLLY

-398 LIPIL
+398 LIPLL
-403 YIVPKIMGIN
+403 YIVPKIIGIN
-413 GVYLAN
+413 GVYLSN
-419 ALSDIISGAI
+419 ALSDTISGVV
-429 ALVFLYIDIHR
+429 ALIFLYIDIRR
-440 LARDKIAQNI
+440 LSKRQGLLEDI
-450 FN
+450 

>member
-1 MNKDL
+1 MSKNL

-30 VYNIV
+30 IYNIV

-71 GSTLISIRYGEKKYD
+71 GSTLISIKYGEKKYD

-92 YNSLLLIIISEL
+92 YNSLVLIIISEL
-104 IITIVCIIFMN
+104 IISLVCIIFMD
-115 PIFDLLGVSKDVYGY
+115 PIFDLLGVSKDVYRY
-130 ARDYIWIILIGGVPG
+130 AKDYIWIILIGGVPG

-167 VIVSSILNIILDALF
+167 VMVSSILNIILDALF
-182 IFVFEWGVRGAA
+182 IFVFKWGVKGAT
-194 IATVISQTT
+194 IATVISQTM

-216 NIPIKLR
+216 DIPIKFR
-223 KKNASLDMRV
+223 KKNASFDLKA

-238 YNGLPN
+238 QNGLPN
-244 FFMNLFGTI
+244 FYMNLFGTI
-253 VNIILNRFIIN
+253 VSIILNRFIID

-270 MASVTIISSV
+270 LASVTIISSV

-308 HRIVKTVR
+308 HRIVETVK
-316 LTTGVIVAIS
+316 LSSGVIVAIS
-326 SLFLIFIVLYPELF
+326 SLFLIFIEFYPKLF
-340 IYPYTSDTR
+340 VYPYTSDTR
-349 LLDITSHNIRIYLLG
+349 LLDITGHNIRIYLLG

-376 YFQSIRRPKT
+376 YFQSIRRPKI
-386 SSILY
+386 SSLLY
-391 ILRYGGI
+391 ILRYGGV
-398 LIPIL
+398 LIPLL
-403 YIVPKIMGIN
+403 YIVPKIIGIN
-413 GVYLAN
+413 GVYLSN
-419 ALSDIISGAI
+419 ALSDTISGVV
-429 ALVFLYIDIHR
+429 ALIFLYIDIRR
-440 LARDKIAQNI
+440 LSKRRGLLEDI
-450 FN
+450 

>member
-1 MNKDL
+1 MSKDL

-30 VYNIV
+30 IYNIV

-71 GSTLISIRYGEKKYD
+71 GSTLISIKYGEKKYD

-92 YNSLLLIIISEL
+92 YNSLVLIIISEL
-104 IITIVCIIFMN
+104 IISLVCIIFMD
-115 PIFDLLGVSKDVYGY
+115 PIFDLMGVSKDVYGY
-130 ARDYIWIILIGGVPG
+130 AKDYIWIILIGGVPG

-167 VIVSSILNIILDALF
+167 VMVSSILNIILDALF
-182 IFVFEWGVRGAA
+182 IFIFKWGVRGAA
-194 IATVISQTT
+194 IATVISQTM

-216 NIPIKLR
+216 DIPIKFR
-223 KKNASLDMRV
+223 KKNASFDLKA

-238 YNGLPN
+238 QNGLPN
-244 FFMNLFGTI
+244 FYMNLFGTI
-253 VNIILNRFIIN
+253 VSIILNRFIID

-270 MASVTIISSV
+270 LASVTIISSV

-308 HRIVKTVR
+308 HRIVETVK
-316 LTTGVIVAIS
+316 LSSGVIVAIS
-326 SLFLIFIVLYPELF
+326 SLFLIFIEFYPKLF
-340 IYPYTSDTR
+340 VYPYTSDTR
-349 LLDITSHNIRIYLLG
+349 LLDITGHNIRIYLLG

-376 YFQSIRRPKT
+376 YFQSIRRPKI
-386 SSILY
+386 SSLLY

-398 LIPIL
+398 LIPLL
-403 YIVPKIMGIN
+403 YIVPKIIGIN
-413 GVYLAN
+413 GVYLSN
-419 ALSDIISGAI
+419 ALSDTISGVV
-429 ALVFLYIDIHR
+429 ALIFLYIDIHR
-440 LARDKIAQNI
+440 LSKRQGLLEDI
-450 FN
+450 

>member
-1 MNKDL
+1 MSKNL

-30 VYNIV
+30 IYNIV

-71 GSTLISIRYGEKKYD
+71 GSTLISIKYGEKKYD

-92 YNSLLLIIISEL
+92 YNSLVLIIISEL
-104 IITIVCIIFMN
+104 IISLVCIIFMD
-115 PIFDLLGVSKDVYGY
+115 PIFDLMGVSKDVYGY
-130 ARDYIWIILIGGVPG
+130 AKDYIWIILIGGVPG

-167 VIVSSILNIILDALF
+167 VMVSSILNIILDALF
-182 IFVFEWGVRGAA
+182 IFIFKWGVRGAA
-194 IATVISQTT
+194 IATVISQTM

-216 NIPIKLR
+216 DIPIKFR
-223 KKNASLDMRV
+223 KKNASFDLKA

-238 YNGLPN
+238 QNGLPN
-244 FFMNLFGTI
+244 FYMNLFGTI
-253 VNIILNRFIIN
+253 VSIILNRFIID

-270 MASVTIISSV
+270 LASVTIISSV

-308 HRIVKTVR
+308 HRIVETVK
-316 LTTGVIVAIS
+316 LSSGVIVAIS
-326 SLFLIFIVLYPELF
+326 SLFLIFIEFYPKLF
-340 IYPYTSDTR
+340 VYPYTSDTR
-349 LLDITSHNIRIYLLG
+349 LLDITGHNIRIYLLG

-376 YFQSIRRPKT
+376 YFQSIRRPKI
-386 SSILY
+386 SSLLY

-398 LIPIL
+398 LIPLL
-403 YIVPKIMGIN
+403 YIVPKIIGIN
-413 GVYLAN
+413 GVYLSN
-419 ALSDIISGAI
+419 ALSDTISGVV
-429 ALVFLYIDIHR
+429 ALIFLYIDIRR
-440 LARDKIAQNI
+440 LSKRQGFLEDI
-450 FN
+450 

>member
-1 MNKDL
+1 MSKDL

-30 VYNIV
+30 IYNIV

-71 GSTLISIRYGEKKYD
+71 GSLISIKYGEKKYD

-92 YNSLLLIIISEL
+92 YNSLVLIIISEL
-104 IITIVCIIFMN
+104 IISLVCIIFMD
-115 PIFDLLGVSKDVYGY
+115 PIFDLMGVSKDVYGY
-130 ARDYIWIILIGGVPG
+130 AKDYIWIILIGGVPG

-167 VIVSSILNIILDALF
+167 VMVSSILNIILDALF
-182 IFVFEWGVRGAA
+182 IFVFKWGVKGAA
-194 IATVISQTT
+194 IATVISQTM

-216 NIPIKLR
+216 DIPIKFR
-223 KKNASLDMRV
+223 KKNASFDLKA

-238 YNGLPN
+238 QNGLPN
-244 FFMNLFGTI
+244 FYMNLFGTI
-253 VNIILNRFIIN
+253 VSIILNRFIID

-270 MASVTIISSV
+270 LASVTIISSV

-308 HRIVKTVR
+308 HRIVETVK

-326 SLFLIFIVLYPELF
+326 SLFLIFIEFYPKLF
-340 IYPYTSDTR
+340 VYPYTSDTR
-349 LLDITSHNIRIYLLG
+349 LLDITGHNIRIYLLG

-376 YFQSIRRPKT
+376 YFQSIRRPKI
-386 SSILY
+386 SSLLY

-398 LIPIL
+398 LIPFL

-413 GVYLAN
+413 GVYLSN
-419 ALSDIISGAI
+419 ALSDTISGVV
-429 ALVFLYIDIHR
+429 ALIFLYIDIRR
-440 LARDKIAQNI
+440 LSKRQGLLEDI
-450 FN
+450 

>member
-1 MNKDL
+1 MSKNL

-30 VYNIV
+30 IYNIV

-71 GSTLISIRYGEKKYD
+71 GSTLISIKYGEKKYD

-92 YNSLLLIIISEL
+92 YNSLVLIIISEL
-104 IITIVCIIFMN
+104 IISLVCIIFMD
-115 PIFDLLGVSKDVYGY
+115 PIFDLMGVSKDVYGY
-130 ARDYIWIILIGGVPG
+130 AKDYIWIILIGGVPG

-167 VIVSSILNIILDALF
+167 VMVSSILNIILDALF
-182 IFVFEWGVRGAA
+182 IFIFKWGVRGAA
-194 IATVISQTT
+194 IATVISQTM

-216 NIPIKLR
+216 DIPIKFR
-223 KKNASLDMRV
+223 KKNASFDLKA

-238 YNGLPN
+238 QNGLPN
-244 FFMNLFGTI
+244 FYMNLFGTI
-253 VNIILNRFIIN
+253 VSIILNRFIID

-270 MASVTIISSV
+270 LATVTIISSV

-308 HRIVKTVR
+308 HRIVETVK
-316 LTTGVIVAIS
+316 LSSGVIVAIS
-326 SLFLIFIVLYPELF
+326 SLFLIFIEFYPKLF
-340 IYPYTSDTR
+340 VYPYTSDTR
-349 LLDITSHNIRIYLLG
+349 LLDITGHNIRIYLLG

-376 YFQSIRRPKT
+376 YFQSIRRPKI
-386 SSILY
+386 SSLLY

-398 LIPIL
+398 LIPLL
-403 YIVPKIMGIN
+403 YIVPKIIGIN
-413 GVYLAN
+413 GVYLSN
-419 ALSDIISGAI
+419 ALSDTISGVV
-429 ALVFLYIDIHR
+429 ALIFLYIDIRR
-440 LARDKIAQNI
+440 LSKRQGLLEDI
-450 FN
+450 

>member
-104 IITIVCIIFMN
+104 IITILCIIFMN

-238 YNGLPN
+238 HNGLPN

-308 HRIVKTVR
+308 HRIV
-316 LTTGVIVAIS
+316 
-326 SLFLIFIVLYPELF
+326 IVLYPELF

-376 YFQSIRRPKT
+376 YFQSISRPKT

-398 LIPIL
+398 LIPLL

-440 LARDKIAQNI
+440 LARDKMAQNI

>member
-1 MNKDL
+1 MSKNL

-30 VYNIV
+30 IYNIV

-71 GSTLISIRYGEKKYD
+71 GSTLISIKYGEKKYD

-92 YNSLLLIIISEL
+92 YNSLVLIIISEL
-104 IITIVCIIFMN
+104 IISLVCIIFMD
-115 PIFDLLGVSKDVYGY
+115 PIFDLMGVSKDVYGY
-130 ARDYIWIILIGGVPG
+130 AKDYILIILIGGVPG

-167 VIVSSILNIILDALF
+167 VMVSSILNIILDALF
-182 IFVFEWGVRGAA
+182 IFIFKWGVRGAA
-194 IATVISQTT
+194 IATVISQTM

-216 NIPIKLR
+216 DIPIKFR
-223 KKNASLDMRV
+223 KKNASFDLKA

-238 YNGLPN
+238 QNGLPN
-244 FFMNLFGTI
+244 FYMNLFGTI
-253 VNIILNRFIIN
+253 VSIILNRFIID

-270 MASVTIISSV
+270 LASVTIISSV

-308 HRIVKTVR
+308 HRIVETVK
-316 LTTGVIVAIS
+316 LSSGVIVAIS
-326 SLFLIFIVLYPELF
+326 SLFLIFIEFYPKLF
-340 IYPYTSDTR
+340 VYPYTSDTR
-349 LLDITSHNIRIYLLG
+349 LLDITGHNIRIYLLG

-376 YFQSIRRPKT
+376 YFQSIRRPKI
-386 SSILY
+386 SSLLY

-398 LIPIL
+398 LIPLL
-403 YIVPKIMGIN
+403 YIVPKIIGIN
-413 GVYLAN
+413 GVYLSN
-419 ALSDIISGAI
+419 ALSDTISGVV
-429 ALVFLYIDIHR
+429 ALIFLYIDIRR
-440 LARDKIAQNI
+440 LSKRQGLLEDI
-450 FN
+450 

>member
-1 MNKDL
+1 MSKDL

-30 VYNIV
+30 IYNIV

-71 GSTLISIRYGEKKYD
+71 GSTLISIKYGENKYD

-92 YNSLLLIIISEL
+92 YNSLVLIIISEL
-104 IITIVCIIFMN
+104 VISLVCIAFMD
-115 PIFDLLGVSKDVYGY
+115 PIFDLLGVSKDVYQY
-130 ARDYIWIILIGGVPG
+130 AKDYIWIILIGGVPG

-182 IFVFEWGVRGAA
+182 IFVFKWGVRGAA
-194 IATVISQTT
+194 IATVISQTM

-223 KKNASLDMRV
+223 KKNASFDMRV

-238 YNGLPN
+238 QNGLPN
-244 FFMNLFGTI
+244 FYMNLFGTI
-253 VNIILNRFIIN
+253 VSIILNRFIID

-270 MASVTIISSV
+270 LASVTIISSV

-308 HRIVKTVR
+308 HRIVETVK
-316 LTTGVIVAIS
+316 LTSGVIVSIS
-326 SLFLIFIVLYPELF
+326 SLFLIFIEFYPKLF
-340 IYPYTSDTR
+340 VYPYTSDTK
-349 LLDITSHNIRIYLLG
+349 LLEITGHNIRIYLLG

-376 YFQSIRRPKT
+376 YFQSIRRPKI
-386 SSILY
+386 SSLLY

-398 LIPIL
+398 LIPLL
-403 YIVPKIMGIN
+403 YMVPKIMGIN
-413 GVYLAN
+413 GVYLSN
-419 ALSDIISGAI
+419 ALSDTISGAV
-429 ALVFLYIDIHR
+429 ALILLYIDIHSLSKRQR
-440 LARDKIAQNI
+440 LFEDL
-450 FN
+450 